1 MRLFFNMAYSFF
13 YGLLTG
19 VILSSMLGTV
29 FFCLV
34 QNSIINGFKSGVFVS
49 TGVIISD
56 IILIL
61 LSYFSATLFPQGG
74 NTEMIVRICGAVFL
88 ITMGISNLKT
98 HKKILFP
105 KADNKNPYLLASKG
119 FMLNILNPGNY
130 LSWLAVAATLHNVL
144 HFSNGQR
151 WLYYSGALLGI
162 FGMEML
168 ISFSANWFKKFISD
182 KFLHQLDVVLGIVFI
197 VFSLLLLKPL
207 ILGK

>member
-1 MRLFFNMAYSFF
+1 MLYSFF

-19 VILSSMLGTV
+19 LILSSMLGTV

-34 QNSIINGFKSGVFVS
+34 QNSITNGFKSGAWVA

-61 LSYFSATLFPQGG
+61 LSYFGATLFPQGG
-74 NTEMIVRICGAVFL
+74 HTEMIVRICGTIFL
-88 ITMGISNLKT
+88 LAMGISNLRS

-105 KADNKNPYLLASKG
+105 KADNKNPFVLASKG
-119 FMLNILNPGNY
+119 FMLNVLNPGNY

-144 HFSNGQR
+144 HFSNTER
-151 WLYYSGALLGI
+151 LFYYGGALTGI

-168 ISFSANWFKKFISD
+168 ISFAATWFKKFISD
-182 KFLHQLDVVLGIVFI
+182 KFLRRLDIVLGVVFI
-197 VFSLLLLKPL
+197 IFSLLLLKPL

>member
-1 MRLFFNMAYSFF
+1 
-13 YGLLTG
+13 
-19 VILSSMLGTV
+19 MLGTV

-34 QNSIINGFKSGVFVS
+34 QNSIINGFKSGAWVA

-88 ITMGISNLKT
+88 LTMGISNLRS

-105 KADNKNPYLLASKG
+105 KADNKNPFMLASKG

-130 LSWLAVAATLHNVL
+130 LSWLAVAATLNNVL

-151 WLYYSGALLGI
+151 WLYYTGALSGI

-168 ISFSANWFKKFISD
+168 ISFAATWFKKFISD
-182 KFLHQLDVVLGIVFI
+182 KFLHRLDMILGIVFI
-197 VFSLLLLKPL
+197 IFSLLLLKPL

>member
-1 MRLFFNMAYSFF
+1 MLYAFF

-19 VILSSMLGTV
+19 LILSSMLGTV

-34 QNSIINGFKSGVFVS
+34 QNSIINGFKSGAFVA

-74 NTEMIVRICGAVFL
+74 HTEMIVRICGAIFL
-88 ITMGISNLKT
+88 LAMGISNLRS

-105 KADNKNPYLLASKG
+105 KADNKNPFLLASKG

-130 LSWLAVAATLHNVL
+130 LSWLAVAATLNNVL

-151 WLYYSGALLGI
+151 WIYYTGALSGI
-162 FGMEML
+162 FSMEML
-168 ISFSANWFKKFISD
+168 ISFAATWFKKFISD
-182 KFLHQLDVVLGIVFI
+182 KFLHRLDVVLGIVFI
-197 VFSLLLLKPL
+197 IFALLLLKPL
-207 ILGK
+207 ILGN

>member
-1 MRLFFNMAYSFF
+1 MIYAFF
-13 YGLLTG
+13 YGILTG
-19 VILSSMLGTV
+19 LILSSMLGTV

-34 QNSIINGFKSGVFVS
+34 QNSIVNGFKSGAFVA

-56 IILIL
+56 IILIIL
-61 LSYFSATLFPQGG
+61 GYFSATLFPEGG
-74 NTEMIVRICGAVFL
+74 HTEMIVRICGAIFL
-88 ITMGISNLKT
+88 LIMGISNLRS

-105 KADNKNPYLLASKG
+105 SADNKNPYLLASKG

-144 HFSNGQR
+144 HFSNNER
-151 WLYYSGALLGI
+151 WLYYSGALMGI

-168 ISFSANWFKKFISD
+168 ISFSAAWFKKFISD
-182 KFLHQLDVVLGIVFI
+182 KFLHRLDRVLGIVFI

-207 ILGK
+207 IFGK

>member
-1 MRLFFNMAYSFF
+1 MVYSFF

-19 VILSSMLGTV
+19 LILSSMLGTV

-34 QNSIINGFKSGVFVS
+34 QNSIINGFKSGAWVA

-56 IILIL
+56 IILIV

-74 NTEMIVRICGAVFL
+74 HTEMIVRICGATFL
-88 ITMGISNLKT
+88 LAMGISNLRS

-105 KADNKNPYLLASKG
+105 KADNKNPLLLASKG

-130 LSWLAVAATLHNVL
+130 LSWLAVAATLNNVL

-151 WLYYSGALLGI
+151 WLFYTGALSGI

-168 ISFSANWFKKFISD
+168 ISFAATWFKKFISD
-182 KFLHQLDVVLGIVFI
+182 KFLHRLDVILGIVFI
-197 VFSLLLLKPL
+197 IFSLLLLKPL
-207 ILGK
+207 IVGK

>member
-1 MRLFFNMAYSFF
+1 MLYAFF

-19 VILSSMLGTV
+19 LILSSMLGTV

-34 QNSIINGFKSGVFVS
+34 QNSIINGFKSGAYVS

-61 LSYFSATLFPQGG
+61 LTYFSATLFPQGG

-88 ITMGISNLKT
+88 ATMGISNLQS

-105 KADNKNPYLLASKG
+105 KADNKNPLVLASKG
-119 FMLNILNPGNY
+119 FMLNVLNPGNY

-144 HFSNGQR
+144 HFSSGER
-151 WLYYSGALLGI
+151 WLYYTGALSGI
-162 FGMEML
+162 FCMEML
-168 ISFSANWFKKFISD
+168 ISFAATWFKKFISD
-182 KFLHQLDVVLGIVFI
+182 KFLHRIDVVLGIVFI
-197 VFSLLLLKPL
+197 IFSLLLLKPL
-207 ILGK
+207 IFGK

>member
-1 MRLFFNMAYSFF
+1 MVYAFF

-19 VILSSMLGTV
+19 LILSSMLGTV

-34 QNSIINGFKSGVFVS
+34 QNSIINGFKSGAFVA

-74 NTEMIVRICGAVFL
+74 HTEMIVRICGAAFL
-88 ITMGISNLKT
+88 LIMGIGNLRS
-98 HKKILFP
+98 HKQILFP
-105 KADNKNPYLLASKG
+105 KADNKKPYVLASKG
-119 FMLNILNPGNY
+119 FMLNVLNPGNY

-144 HFSNGQR
+144 HFSYSER
-151 WLYYSGALLGI
+151 WLYYTGALGGI

-168 ISFSANWFKKFISD
+168 ISFAANWFKKFISD
-182 KFLHQLDVVLGIVFI
+182 KFLHRIDVVLGIVFI
-197 VFSLLLLKPL
+197 IFSLLLIKPL
-207 ILGK
+207 IFGK

>member
-1 MRLFFNMAYSFF
+1 MLYAFF

-19 VILSSMLGTV
+19 LILSSMLGTV

-34 QNSIINGFKSGVFVS
+34 QNSIINGFKSGVFVA

-61 LSYFSATLFPQGG
+61 LSYFSATLFPKGG
-74 NTEMIVRICGAVFL
+74 NTEMIVRICGAIFL
-88 ITMGISNLKT
+88 LAMGISNLRS

-105 KADNKNPYLLASKG
+105 KADNKNPFLLASKG

-130 LSWLAVAATLHNVL
+130 LSWLAVAATLNNVL

-151 WLYYSGALLGI
+151 WLYYSGALSGI

-168 ISFSANWFKKFISD
+168 ISFTATWFKKFISD
-182 KFLHQLDVVLGIVFI
+182 KFLHRLDVVLGVAFI
-197 VFSLLLLKPL
+197 IFSFLLLKPL
-207 ILGK
+207 ILGN

>member
-1 MRLFFNMAYSFF
+1 MVYAFF

-19 VILSSMLGTV
+19 LILSSMLGTV

-34 QNSIINGFKSGVFVS
+34 QNSIINGFKSGAFVS

-61 LSYFSATLFPQGG
+61 LSYFSASLFPQGSY
-74 NTEMIVRICGAVFL
+74 TEMIVRICGAIFL
-88 ITMGISNLKT
+88 IIMGISNLRS

-144 HFSNGQR
+144 HFSNSER
-151 WLYYSGALLGI
+151 WLYYSGALGGI

-168 ISFSANWFKKFISD
+168 ISFAATWFKKYISD
-182 KFLHQLDVVLGIVFI
+182 KFLHRLDVILGIVFI
-197 VFSLLLLKPL
+197 IFSLLLIKPL
-207 ILGK
+207 IFGK